1 MVPTAFEHHRWDRK
15 SSERQ
20 GKIADLAV
28 SVLNLVSDMLCE
40 LKPVHPRSEP
50 QFSKDAPTQPQ
61 LDMGKKGSTYL
72 RARGPRKPKRSFVS
86 NSALRRRDCWGAGAG
101 KGGPRLLPVT
111 CLFPLAVGGTG
122 SSREWWKSVSTAT
135 SSLVQTLMCASH
147 GVAGQ
152 RLPQLPHLKQR
163 STNRPPSPVGML
175 PSESQPMRG

>member
-111 CLFPLAVGGTG
+111 CLSPWLWVEQEVLGSGGNLFQQQQVALC
-122 SSREWWKSVSTAT
+122 K
-135 SSLVQTLMCASH
+135 LLCASH

-152 RLPQLPHLKQR
+152 WLPQLPHLKQR